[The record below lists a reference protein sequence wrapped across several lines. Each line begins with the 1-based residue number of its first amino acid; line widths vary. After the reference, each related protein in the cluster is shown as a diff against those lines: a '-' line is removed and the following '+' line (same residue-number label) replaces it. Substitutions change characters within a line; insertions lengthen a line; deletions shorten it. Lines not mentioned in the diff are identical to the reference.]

1 MKKQDLQRIIK
12 EELNKVLTEDVNSTI
27 EKELQKI
34 FTKMKMPVLRIDA
47 NVKSAFSPANVE
59 VKFRNMFVDEPYD
72 LMNLYNDDY
81 AENIIFSDVEQLK
94 TDTYRFYIDEKEGMF
109 AQMEAKIYIPD
120 QGYGADYYNI
130 KSDIMEQWDDLA
142 IITKDIKGFLEAA
155 HEAGGPKLVRQAMN
169 AILAGVKD
177 SQSLLRLMRGSHKP
191 EDEDLA

>member
-12 EELNKVLTEDVNSTI
+12 EELNKVLTEDVNSTV
-27 EKELQKI
+27 EKEVQKI

-59 VKFRNMFVDEPYD
+59 VKFRDMYVDEPYE

-81 AENIIFSDVEQLK
+81 AEKIIFSDVEQLK

-109 AQMEAKIYIPD
+109 AQMEAKIDIPD

-155 HEAGGPKLVRQAMN
+155 HEAGGPKLVKQAMN

-177 SQSLLRLMRGSHKP
+177 SQKLLRLMRGSSKP
-191 EDEDLA
+191 EDVDLA